1 MHVLNF
7 IIIPTIS
14 NIFYTNSFD
23 FEVKK
28 RNDLLVALTLGGKK
42 RKYVM
47 KPYDAHF
54 FTEFNRVSQN
64 RLFKFQ

>member
-42 RKYVM
+42 R
-47 KPYDAHF
+47 
-54 FTEFNRVSQN
+54 
-64 RLFKFQ
+64 